1 MSKSKLKKLIF
12 TETLLM
18 IIISV
23 TASMF
28 FSFYF
33 LQIIDKGLEMLDI
46 SIPLVNPALY
56 SVLFGALAI
65 AVLLIVT
72 VKPLRMLSRMNIA
85 EEIKTS
91 AD

>member
-1 MSKSKLKKLIF
+1 
-12 TETLLM
+12 
-18 IIISV
+18 
-23 TASMF
+23 
-28 FSFYF
+28 
-33 LQIIDKGLEMLDI
+33 MLDI

-91 AD
+91 TD